1 MKTIKQQFQ
10 NVKFAALSGL
20 LVICLGFPVNAPAE
34 LKAMTDM
41 EMKTTRLNDF
51 IRPLSRPIIVGQL
64 VDDKK
69 DIEKELREV
78 QAPVIVQTEVYDP
91 QAIIEDMQA
100 QLDRINNGE
109 APVIGLFPFIQTQ
122 ADKQHLLKQ

>member
-1 MKTIKQQFQ
+1 MKTVKQQKK
-10 NVKFAALSGL
+10 NVRVIAACCLIVACFGL
-20 LVICLGFPVNAPAE
+20 PGISLAE
-34 LKAMTDM
+34 LKPMTDS

-51 IRPLSRPIIVGQL
+51 IRPSGRPIIVGQQ
-64 VDDKK
+64 VADTK

-78 QAPVIVQTEVYDP
+78 QAPVIATQDVYEP
-91 QAIIEDMQA
+91 EAIINDMQT

>member
-1 MKTIKQQFQ
+1 MKTNQKQINLFR
-10 NVKFAALSGL
+10 VLIISFFIAA
-20 LVICLGFPVNAPAE
+20 CLGFPGNTFAE
-34 LKAMTDM
+34 LKQMTDT

-64 VDDKK
+64 VTYSK
-69 DIEKELREV
+69 DIEKELSEV
-78 QAPVIVQTEVYDP
+78 QAPVITTPEVYDP
-91 QAIIEDMQA
+91 QAFIDDMQT

-122 ADKQHLLKQ
+122 ADKQHLLK